1 MENQKMIKMIEKII
15 ENSKQDI
22 TAEIKE
28 NTKDILLVKY
38 RFVENEGTREEMKYF
53 LSVELKINFN
63 SLIQKVNYI
72 SEEPTG
78 MEIILGVISHPLFN
92 IQAIDFLKNHKYD
105 ELAELI
111 NKNWGAGLARN
122 IGIV

>member
-72 SEEPTG
+72 SEE
-78 MEIILGVISHPLFN
+78 L
-92 IQAIDFLKNHKYD
+92 
-105 ELAELI
+105 
-111 NKNWGAGLARN
+111 
-122 IGIV
+122 

>member
-1 MENQKMIKMIEKII
+1 MNNQETIKMIEKII
-15 ENSKQDI
+15 ENSKQEI

-38 RFVENEGTREEMKYF
+38 RFVENEGAMEEMKYF
-53 LSVELKINFN
+53 LSVELKIDLN

-72 SEEPTG
+72 SYEPTG
-78 MEIILGVISHPLFN
+78 MEVILGVISHPLFN
-92 IQAIDFLKNHKYD
+92 LQAIYFLKNHQYD

-111 NKNWGAGLARN
+111 NKNRGAGLARN

>member
-1 MENQKMIKMIEKII
+1 MIKMIEKII

-53 LSVELKINFN
+53 LSVELKIDLN

-78 MEIILGVISHPLFN
+78 MEIILGVISHQN
-92 IQAIDFLKNHKYD
+92 DCA
-105 ELAELI
+105 
-111 NKNWGAGLARN
+111 
-122 IGIV
+122 

>member
-53 LSVELKINFN
+53 LSVELKIDLN

-111 NKNWGAGLARN
+111 NKNRGAGLARN

>member
-22 TAEIKE
+22 TAEIKV

-53 LSVELKINFN
+53 LSVELKIDLN

-111 NKNWGAGLARN
+111 NKNRGAGLARN

>member
-111 NKNWGAGLARN
+111 NKNRGAGLARN

>member
-1 MENQKMIKMIEKII
+1 MIKMIEKII

-63 SLIQKVNYI
+63 LS
-72 SEEPTG
+72 
-78 MEIILGVISHPLFN
+78 
-92 IQAIDFLKNHKYD
+92 
-105 ELAELI
+105 
-111 NKNWGAGLARN
+111 RC
-122 IGIV
+122 